1 MSFANPSIGWEINK
15 GWQCK
20 HLNKE
25 WNHIIKQVPILFEE
39 VMLTLKKERKHGVV
53 NRKGEITLYFY
64 KSNVI
69 EIIKNGEWLPDGRWL
84 HKRTYEAYDKEN
96 K

>member
-1 MSFANPSIGWEINK
+1 MGKVVLLMNVSM
-15 GWQCK
+15 
-20 HLNKE
+20 
-25 WNHIIKQVPILFEE
+25 E
-39 VMLTLKKERKHGVV
+39 VVEVTLTLKKERKHGVV

-84 HKRTYEAYDKEN
+84 HKRT
-96 K
+96 